1 MLNIKNLFET
11 DLPVAL
17 NAKAA
22 EVRAVN
28 AVFQVNVTGVGEWT
42 IDATSKGPSVTPGQ
56 GAAGCTITIA
66 AADFEKLMADPGKAM
81 TMFFTGK
88 LKLAGNQM
96 LAMKLT
102 KLLDLKK

>member
-1 MLNIKNLFET
+1 MDIKNLFEVE
-11 DLPVAL
+11 LPAAL
-17 NAKAA
+17 AAKAK
-22 EVRAVN
+22 EVREVN
-28 AVFQVNVTGVGEWT
+28 ATFQVNVTGVGEWN
-42 IDATSKGPSVTPGQ
+42 IDATSSGPSVTPGQ
-56 GAAGCTITIA
+56 GKAACTITIA
-66 AADFEKLMADPGKAM
+66 QADFEKLMTDPSKAM

>member
-1 MLNIKNLFET
+1 MDIKELFEVT
-11 DLPVAL
+11 LPTAL
-17 NAKAA
+17 AAKAK
-22 EVRAVN
+22 EVREVN
-28 AVFQVNVTGVGEWT
+28 ATFQVNVTGVGEWN

-56 GAAGCTITIA
+56 GTAACTITIG
-66 AADFEKLMADPGKAM
+66 AADFEKLMADPSKAM

-88 LKLAGNQM
+88 LKLSGNQM